1 MMKPTRRAT
10 TSRRASS
17 ATTRGRW
24 AAGFKGAALLSVAVV
39 VACSS
44 DGDAEPK
51 KLTVTPAANSA
62 DFVSPLDATP
72 DPKGEKVYFT
82 AIAADGTPAVF
93 ASAATGGGVT
103 KLASGAPLVAPFGIA
118 ISGDGQTLFVA
129 DSGADNGEDE
139 EKGAIFTL
147 SVAGGTPT
155 VLPGSEKTQPR
166 GLEVL
171 GGTVYF
177 TGREADE
184 RVGVMK
190 LGVAGGARSAVA
202 MGEPFEAPSGI
213 TLADDGTIYVADAR
227 SQAGSAVYRIANG
240 GAPEVF
246 KDGIGLGYPAGVAL
260 SQDGKTLFISGRE
273 PGKGTD
279 AVYQVKVSDKSTTL
293 LTDVFG
299 NFEEA
304 AGLHRAKGADVFA
317 WADRSANNSG
327 TVYVLGK

>member
-1 MMKPTRRAT
+1 MMKPTRR
-10 TSRRASS
+10 TSERSGR
-17 ATTRGRW
+17 TRGRW
-24 AAGFKGAALLSVAVV
+24 AASFKGAALLGVAVV

-72 DPKGEKVYFT
+72 DPKGDKVYFT

-93 ASAATGGGVT
+93 VSAASGGGVT

-147 SVAGGTPT
+147 PIAGGTPA
-155 VLPGSEKTQPR
+155 VLAGSEKTQPR

-171 GGTVYF
+171 GSTVYF

-190 LGVAGGARSAVA
+190 IGVAGGGRSAVA

-213 TLADDGTIYVADAR
+213 TVADDGTIFVADAR
-227 SQAGSAVYRIANG
+227 SQAGSAVYRIASG

-260 SQDGKTLFISGRE
+260 SQDGKTLFVSGRE

-279 AVYQVKVSDKSTTL
+279 AVYQVRVSDKSTTM

>member
-1 MMKPTRRAT
+1 MMKPTRRAA
-10 TSRRASS
+10 TSNRASS
-17 ATTRGRW
+17 GSTRGRW
-24 AAGFKGAALLSVAVV
+24 AASFKGAALLSVAVV

-72 DPKGEKVYFT
+72 DPKGDKVYFT
-82 AIAADGTPAVF
+82 AISADGTPAVF
-93 ASAATGGGVT
+93 VSAATGGGVT

-147 SVAGGTPT
+147 PISGGTPA
-155 VLPGSEKTQPR
+155 VLAGSEKTQPR

-171 GGTVYF
+171 GSTVYF

-190 LGVAGGARSAVA
+190 IGVAGGGRSAVA

-213 TLADDGTIYVADAR
+213 TLADDGTIFVADAR

>member
-1 MMKPTRRAT
+1 LKAT
-10 TSRRASS
+10 
-17 ATTRGRW
+17 
-24 AAGFKGAALLSVAVV
+24 ALLSVAVV

-44 DGDAEPK
+44 DGDSEPK

-62 DFVSPLDATP
+62 DFLSPLDATP

-93 ASAATGGGVT
+93 VSAATGGGVT

-139 EKGAIFTL
+139 DKGAIFTL
-147 SVAGGTPT
+147 PIGGGTPA
-155 VLPGSEKTQPR
+155 VLAGTEKTQPR

-171 GGTVYF
+171 GSTVYF
-177 TGREADE
+177 TGRDGED

-190 LGVAGGARSAVA
+190 TGVAGGGRTAVA
-202 MGEPFEAPSGI
+202 VGEPFQAPSGI
-213 TLADDGTIYVADAR
+213 ALADDGTIYVADAR
-227 SQAGSAVYRIANG
+227 SGAGSAVYRIANG
-240 GAPEVF
+240 GTPEVF
-246 KDGIGLGYPAGVAL
+246 KDGVGLGYPAGVAL
-260 SQDGKTLFISGRE
+260 SQDAKTLFISGRE

-279 AVYQVKVSDKSTTL
+279 VVYQVKVSDKSTTL
-293 LTDVFG
+293 ITDVFG